1 MRCGAYSALTAANA
15 DTRAQHQPYM
25 YAPGSRH
32 RYVRDSACVCHKTAL
47 LISFRYL
54 SSLERVGS
62 ILSRLQNVGLAEQ
75 NKHTWS
81 PTDETLTVEIS
92 T

>member
-15 DTRAQHQPYM
+15 DTRAQHQTHVC
-25 YAPGSRH
+25 APGGRH
-32 RYVRDSACVCHKTAL
+32 RYVRDIACMCQEKAL